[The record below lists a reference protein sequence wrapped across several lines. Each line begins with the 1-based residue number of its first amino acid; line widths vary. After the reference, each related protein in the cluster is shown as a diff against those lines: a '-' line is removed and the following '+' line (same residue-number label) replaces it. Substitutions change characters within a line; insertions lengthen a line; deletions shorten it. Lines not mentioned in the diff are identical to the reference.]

1 MAKKSFKA
9 ESQRLM
15 DLMIHSI
22 YTNREIFLRELI
34 SNASDAIDKV
44 YYETLTD
51 ENRTFNKDDFYIR
64 ITPNKEARTITIE
77 DTGIG
82 MTAEDLEN
90 NLGTIAKSGS
100 FDFKNSDDNELD
112 DEHNIIGQFGVG
124 FYSAFMVAKEVTV
137 ESKTHNP
144 EEPAAM
150 WHSDGTDGYTISESD
165 KTTPGTKITL
175 TLRDNTEEENY
186 DEFLDPYRLKN
197 LVTTYSNYIRYPI
210 IMLCEKQRLKEGTEE
225 HPEYETYYE
234 DETLNSMVPIWRKN
248 KNELTDEDYDN
259 FYHERRF
266 GFDKPLKHIH
276 MNAEGLLSY
285 RSILY
290 IPSQPPFNYYS
301 SEYKHGLALYSNG
314 VLIMDNCSD
323 LLPSYYNFVKGV
335 VDSED
340 LSLNISREMLQ
351 QDRQLRVI
359 RNKIDERITKELKQM
374 LEKDRETYEQF
385 YTAFGRHLK
394 ISTYDEY
401 GMHKEKLQDF
411 LLFHS
416 STENKLVT
424 FKEYVE
430 HMPEDQKY
438 IYYAAGSNID
448 QIDTL
453 PQVGIIKKKN
463 FEMLYLTDAID
474 EFVLKT
480 LGQYEGKE
488 FRSVS
493 AENLGLEEA
502 KKDEEAQVS
511 EDDNTFFTKLAGLLS
526 SEVTRVKTTDLLD
539 DEDAVYLST
548 EGQISVDME
557 KLYATMPQGGGIK
570 AQKVLEINENHP
582 VYAKLQELYKKDDEE
597 GLKMYLNLLYQQAR
611 LIAGLPVEDP
621 TNFARSL
628 SFLMTK

>member
-1 MAKKSFKA
+1 MSKKSFKA

-44 YYETLTD
+44 YYQTLTD

-64 ITPNKEARTITIE
+64 LTPNKEARTITIE

-82 MTAEDLEN
+82 MTVEELEN

-100 FDFKNSDDNELD
+100 YEFKNEKDLEE
-112 DEHNIIGQFGVG
+112 EHNIIGQFGVG
-124 FYSAFMVAKEVTV
+124 FYASFMVAKEVTV
-137 ESKTHNP
+137 ESKTWNP
-144 EEPAAM
+144 DEPAAM
-150 WHSDGTDGYTISESD
+150 WHSDGTDGYTVSACD
-165 KTTPGTKITL
+165 RTTPGTKITL
-175 TLRDNTEEENY
+175 LLRDNTDEENY
-186 DEFLDPYRLKN
+186 DEFLDPHLLRS
-197 LVTTYSNYIRYPI
+197 LVTRYSNYIRYPI
-210 IMLCEKQRLKEGTEE
+210 VMLCEKSRMKEGTEDN
-225 HPEYETYYE
+225 PEFETYFE
-234 DETLNSMVPIWRKN
+234 DDTLNSMVPIWRKN
-248 KNELTDEDYDN
+248 KNELSDEDYDN

-276 MNAEGLLSY
+276 LNAEGLLSY
-285 RSILY
+285 RAILY
-290 IPSQPPFNYYS
+290 IPSQPPYDYYTND
-301 SEYKHGLALYSNG
+301 YKRGLALYSNG
-314 VLIMDNCSD
+314 VMIMENCED

-359 RNKIDERITKELKQM
+359 KHKIDERITKELTTM
-374 LEKDRETYEQF
+374 LEKDRETYEKF
-385 YTAFGRHLK
+385 FHAFGRQLK
-394 ISTYDEY
+394 ISTYDYY
-401 GMHKEKLQDF
+401 GANKDKLKDF

-416 STENKLVT
+416 STENKLAT
-424 FKEYVE
+424 LKEYVE
-430 HMPEDQKY
+430 RMPEDQKY
-438 IYYAAGSNID
+438 IYYATGSNVE

-463 FEMLYLTDAID
+463 YEILYLTEAFD

-480 LGQYEGKE
+480 LGEYDGKE

-493 AENLGLEEA
+493 GDDLGL
-502 KKDEEAQVS
+502 
-511 EDDNTFFTKLAGLLS
+511 DDNKNDTNDESEEQTAFFTKLADYLGN
-526 SEVTRVKTTDLLD
+526 EVVRVKASTLLA

-557 KLYATMPQGGGIK
+557 KLYAAMPNGGAIK
-570 AQKVLEINENHP
+570 AQKVLEINKNHP
-582 VYAKLQELYKKDDEE
+582 IYAKLKEFYKENNEEALALYTK
-597 GLKMYLNLLYQQAR
+597 LLYQQAR

-621 TNFARSL
+621 TNFARSV
-628 SFLMTK
+628 SKLMTK

>member
-1 MAKKSFKA
+1 MSKKSFKA

-44 YYETLTD
+44 YYQTLTD
-51 ENRTFNKDDFYIR
+51 ENREFNKEDFYIR
-64 ITPNKEARTITIE
+64 LTPNKEARTITIE
-77 DTGIG
+77 DTGVG
-82 MTAEDLEN
+82 MTAEELET

-100 FDFKNSDDNELD
+100 YDFKNDKELEDD
-112 DEHNIIGQFGVG
+112 HNIIGQFGVG
-124 FYSAFMVAKEVTV
+124 FYASFMVAKEVTV
-137 ESKTHNP
+137 ESKTWNP

-150 WHSDGTDGYTISESD
+150 WHSDGTDGYTISDSD
-165 KTTPGTKITL
+165 RTTPGTKITL
-175 TLRDNTEEENY
+175 MLRDNTDEENY
-186 DEFLDPYRLKN
+186 DEFLDPHVLRE
-197 LVTTYSNYIRYPI
+197 LVTRYSNYIRYPI
-210 IMLCEKQRLKEGTEE
+210 LMLCEKTRMKEGTEDN
-225 HPEYETYYE
+225 PEYETYFE
-234 DETLNSMVPIWRKN
+234 DDTLNSMVPIWRKN
-248 KNELTDEDYDN
+248 KNELSDEDYEN

-276 MNAEGLLSY
+276 LNAEGLLSY
-285 RSILY
+285 RAILY
-290 IPSQPPFNYYS
+290 IPSQPPYDYYTND
-301 SEYKHGLALYSNG
+301 YKRGLALYSNG
-314 VLIMDNCSD
+314 VMIMENCED

-359 RNKIDERITKELKQM
+359 KHKIDERITKELHTM
-374 LEKDRETYEQF
+374 LEKDRETYEKF
-385 YTAFGRHLK
+385 FHAFGRQLK
-394 ISTYDEY
+394 ISTYDYY
-401 GMHKEKLQDF
+401 GANKEKLQDF

-416 STENKLVT
+416 STENKLAT
-424 FKEYVE
+424 LKEYVDR
-430 HMPEDQKY
+430 MPEDQKY
-438 IYYAAGSNID
+438 IYYATGASVE

-463 FEMLYLTDAID
+463 YEMLYLTEAFD

-480 LGQYEGKE
+480 LGEYAGKE

-493 AENLGLEEA
+493 GDDLGLDDN
-502 KKDEEAQVS
+502 K
-511 EDDNTFFTKLAGLLS
+511 DDNTEENEEQNAFFKKLAGYLGN
-526 SEVTRVKTTDLLD
+526 EVVRVKTSTLLS

-557 KLYATMPQGGGIK
+557 KLYASMPNGGAIK
-570 AQKVLEINENHP
+570 AQKVLEINKNHP
-582 VYAKLQELYKKDDEE
+582 IYNKLEYLYKDNNEE
-597 GLKMYLNLLYQQAR
+597 ELALYTKLLYQQAR

-621 TNFARSL
+621 TNFARSI
-628 SFLMTK
+628 SKLMTK

>member
-1 MAKKSFKA
+1 MSKKSFKA

-44 YYETLTD
+44 YYQTLTD
-51 ENRTFNKDDFYIR
+51 ENREFNKEDFYIR
-64 ITPNKEARTITIE
+64 LTPNKEARTITIE

-82 MTAEDLEN
+82 MTAEELET

-100 FDFKNSDDNELD
+100 YDFKTDKELEDD
-112 DEHNIIGQFGVG
+112 HNIIGQFGVG
-124 FYSAFMVAKEVTV
+124 FYASFMVAKEVTV
-137 ESKTHNP
+137 ESKTWNP

-150 WHSDGTDGYTISESD
+150 WHSDGTDGYTISDSD
-165 KTTPGTKITL
+165 RTTPGTKITL
-175 TLRDNTEEENY
+175 MLRDNTDEENY
-186 DEFLDPYRLKN
+186 DEFLDPHVLRE
-197 LVTTYSNYIRYPI
+197 LVTRYSNYIRYPI
-210 IMLCEKQRLKEGTEE
+210 LMLCEKTRMKEGTEDNL
-225 HPEYETYYE
+225 EYETYFE
-234 DETLNSMVPIWRKN
+234 DDTLNSMVPIWRKN
-248 KNELTDEDYDN
+248 KNELSDEDYEN

-276 MNAEGLLSY
+276 LNAEGLLSY
-285 RSILY
+285 RAILY
-290 IPSQPPFNYYS
+290 IPSQPPYDYYTND
-301 SEYKHGLALYSNG
+301 YKRGLALYSNG
-314 VLIMDNCSD
+314 VMIMENCED

-359 RNKIDERITKELKQM
+359 KHKIDERITKELHTM
-374 LEKDRETYEQF
+374 LEKDRETYEKF
-385 YTAFGRHLK
+385 FHAFGRQLK
-394 ISTYDEY
+394 ISTYDYY
-401 GMHKEKLQDF
+401 GANKEKLQDF

-416 STENKLVT
+416 STENKLAT
-424 FKEYVE
+424 LKEYVDR
-430 HMPEDQKY
+430 MPEDQKY
-438 IYYAAGSNID
+438 IYYATGASVE

-463 FEMLYLTDAID
+463 YEMLYLTEAFD

-480 LGQYEGKE
+480 LGEYASKE

-493 AENLGLEEA
+493 GDDLGL
-502 KKDEEAQVS
+502 
-511 EDDNTFFTKLAGLLS
+511 DDNKDDNNEENEEQNAFFKKLAGYLGN
-526 SEVTRVKTTDLLD
+526 EVVRVKTSTLLS

-557 KLYATMPQGGGIK
+557 KLYASMPNGGAIK
-570 AQKVLEINENHP
+570 AQKVLEINKNHP
-582 VYAKLQELYKKDDEE
+582 IYAKLERLYKDNNEE
-597 GLKMYLNLLYQQAR
+597 ELALYTKLLYQQAR

-621 TNFARSL
+621 TNFARSI
-628 SFLMTK
+628 SKLMTK

>member
-1 MAKKSFKA
+1 MSKKSFKA

-44 YYETLTD
+44 YYQTLTD
-51 ENRTFNKDDFYIR
+51 ENRAFNKDDFYIR
-64 ITPNKEARTITIE
+64 LTPNKEARTITIE

-82 MTAEDLEN
+82 MTAEELEN

-100 FDFKNSDDNELD
+100 YEFKNEKDLEE
-112 DEHNIIGQFGVG
+112 EHNIIGQFGVG
-124 FYSAFMVAKEVTV
+124 FYASFMVAKEVTV
-137 ESKTHNP
+137 ESKTWNP
-144 EEPAAM
+144 DEPAAM
-150 WHSDGTDGYTISESD
+150 WHSDGTDGYTVSACD
-165 KTTPGTKITL
+165 RTTPGTKITL
-175 TLRDNTEEENY
+175 LLRDNTDEENY
-186 DEFLDPYRLKN
+186 DEFLDPHLLRS
-197 LVTTYSNYIRYPI
+197 LVTRYSNYIRYPI
-210 IMLCEKQRLKEGTEE
+210 VMLCEKSRMKEGTEDN
-225 HPEYETYYE
+225 PEFETYFE
-234 DETLNSMVPIWRKN
+234 DDTLNSMVPIWRKN
-248 KNELTDEDYDN
+248 KNELSDEDYDN

-276 MNAEGLLSY
+276 LNAEGLLSY
-285 RSILY
+285 RAILY
-290 IPSQPPFNYYS
+290 IPSQPPYDYYTND
-301 SEYKHGLALYSNG
+301 YKRGLALYSNG
-314 VLIMDNCSD
+314 VMIMENCED

-359 RNKIDERITKELKQM
+359 KHKIDERITKELTTM
-374 LEKDRETYEQF
+374 LEKDRETYEKF
-385 YTAFGRHLK
+385 FHAFGRQLK
-394 ISTYDEY
+394 ISTYDYY
-401 GMHKEKLQDF
+401 GANKDKLKDF

-416 STENKLVT
+416 STENKLAT
-424 FKEYVE
+424 LKEYVE
-430 HMPEDQKY
+430 RMPEDQKY
-438 IYYAAGSNID
+438 IYYATGSNVE

-463 FEMLYLTDAID
+463 YEMFYLTEAFD

-480 LGQYEGKE
+480 LGEYDGKE

-493 AENLGLEEA
+493 GDDLGL
-502 KKDEEAQVS
+502 
-511 EDDNTFFTKLAGLLS
+511 DDNKNDTNDESEEQTAFFTKLADYLGN
-526 SEVTRVKTTDLLD
+526 EVVRVKASTLLA

-557 KLYATMPQGGGIK
+557 KLYATMPNGGAIK
-570 AQKVLEINENHP
+570 AQKVLEINKNHP
-582 VYAKLQELYKKDDEE
+582 IYAKLKEFYKENNEEALALYTK
-597 GLKMYLNLLYQQAR
+597 LLYQQAR

-621 TNFARSL
+621 TNFARSVSKL
-628 SFLMTK
+628 TTK

>member
-1 MAKKSFKA
+1 MTKKSFKA

-44 YYETLTD
+44 YYQTLTD
-51 ENRTFNKDDFYIR
+51 ETRTFNKDDFYIR
-64 ITPNKEARTITIE
+64 LTPNKDARTITIE

-90 NLGTIAKSGS
+90 HLGTIAKSGS
-100 FDFKNSDDNELD
+100 FDFKSDET
-112 DEHNIIGQFGVG
+112 NIIGQFGVG
-124 FYSAFMVAKEVTV
+124 FYSAFMVAKDVTV
-137 ESKTHNP
+137 ESKTWNAD
-144 EEPAAM
+144 EPAAM
-150 WHSDGTDGYTISESD
+150 WQSSGTDSYTITTSD
-165 KTTPGTKITL
+165 RTTPGTKITL
-175 TLRDNTEEENY
+175 TLRDNTEEDNY
-186 DEFLDPYRLKN
+186 DEFLDPHLLKS

-210 IMLCEKQRLKEGTEE
+210 IMLCEKQRFIEGTEDN
-225 HPEYETYYE
+225 PQYETYYE

-276 MNAEGLLSY
+276 LNAEGLLSY
-285 RSILY
+285 RAILY

-323 LLPSYYNFVKGV
+323 LLPSYYNFIKGV

-351 QDRQLRVI
+351 QDRQLRII

-374 LEKDRETYEQF
+374 LEKDRETYESF
-385 YTAFGRHLK
+385 YNAFGRHLK

-416 STENKLVT
+416 STEGKLST

-430 HMPEDQKY
+430 RMPEDQKY

-463 FEMLYLTDAID
+463 YEMLYLTDAID

-480 LGQYEGKE
+480 LGAYEGKE

-502 KKDEEAQVS
+502 KEETAEANEDE
-511 EDDNTFFTKLAGLLS
+511 NTFFTKLASLLS
-526 SEVTRVKTTDLLD
+526 SEVTRVKTTDLLA

-570 AQKVLEINENHP
+570 AQKVLEINKNHP
-582 VYAKLQELYKKDDEE
+582 VYAKLQALNEADDEE

-621 TNFARSL
+621 TNFARSM

>member
-1 MAKKSFKA
+1 MSKKSFKA

-44 YYETLTD
+44 YYQTLTD

-64 ITPNKEARTITIE
+64 LTPNKEARTITIE

-82 MTAEDLEN
+82 MTAEELEN

-100 FDFKNSDDNELD
+100 YEFKNEKDLEE
-112 DEHNIIGQFGVG
+112 EHNIIGQFGVG
-124 FYSAFMVAKEVTV
+124 FYASFMVAKEVTV
-137 ESKTHNP
+137 ESKTWNP
-144 EEPAAM
+144 DEPAAM
-150 WHSDGTDGYTISESD
+150 WHSDGTDGYTVSACD
-165 KTTPGTKITL
+165 RTTPGTKITL
-175 TLRDNTEEENY
+175 LLRDNTDEENY
-186 DEFLDPYRLKN
+186 DEFLDPHLLRS
-197 LVTTYSNYIRYPI
+197 LVTRYSNYIRYPI
-210 IMLCEKQRLKEGTEE
+210 VMLCEKSRMKEGTEDN
-225 HPEYETYYE
+225 PEFETYFE
-234 DETLNSMVPIWRKN
+234 DDTLNSMVPIWRKN
-248 KNELTDEDYDN
+248 KNELSDEDYDN

-276 MNAEGLLSY
+276 LNAEGLLSY
-285 RSILY
+285 RAILY
-290 IPSQPPFNYYS
+290 IPSQPPYDYYTND
-301 SEYKHGLALYSNG
+301 YKRGLALYSNG
-314 VLIMDNCSD
+314 VMIMENCED

-359 RNKIDERITKELKQM
+359 KHKIDERITKELTTM
-374 LEKDRETYEQF
+374 LEKDRETYEKF
-385 YTAFGRHLK
+385 FHAFGRQLK
-394 ISTYDEY
+394 ISTYDYY
-401 GMHKEKLQDF
+401 GANKDKLKDF

-416 STENKLVT
+416 STENKLAT
-424 FKEYVE
+424 LKEYVE
-430 HMPEDQKY
+430 RMPEDQKY
-438 IYYAAGSNID
+438 IYYATGSNVE

-463 FEMLYLTDAID
+463 YEMFYLTEAFD

-480 LGQYEGKE
+480 LGEYDGKE

-493 AENLGLEEA
+493 GDDLGL
-502 KKDEEAQVS
+502 
-511 EDDNTFFTKLAGLLS
+511 DDNKNDTNDESEEQTAFFTKLADYLGN
-526 SEVTRVKTTDLLD
+526 EVVRVKASTLLA

-557 KLYATMPQGGGIK
+557 KLYAAMPNGGAIK
-570 AQKVLEINENHP
+570 AQKVLEINKNHP
-582 VYAKLQELYKKDDEE
+582 IYAKLKEFYKENNEEALALYTK
-597 GLKMYLNLLYQQAR
+597 LLYQQAR

-621 TNFARSL
+621 TNFARNVSK
-628 SFLMTK
+628 LMTK

>member
-1 MAKKSFKA
+1 MSKKSFKA

-44 YYETLTD
+44 YYQTLTD
-51 ENRTFNKDDFYIR
+51 ENRAFNKDDFYIR
-64 ITPNKEARTITIE
+64 LTPNKEARTITIE

-82 MTAEDLEN
+82 MTAEELEN

-100 FDFKNSDDNELD
+100 YEFKNEKDLEE
-112 DEHNIIGQFGVG
+112 EHNIIGQFGVG
-124 FYSAFMVAKEVTV
+124 FYASFMVAKEVTV
-137 ESKTHNP
+137 ESKTWNP
-144 EEPAAM
+144 DEPAAM
-150 WHSDGTDGYTISESD
+150 WHSDGTDGYTVSACD
-165 KTTPGTKITL
+165 RTTPGTKITL
-175 TLRDNTEEENY
+175 LLRDNTDEENY
-186 DEFLDPYRLKN
+186 DEFLDPHLLRS
-197 LVTTYSNYIRYPI
+197 LVTRYSNYIRYPI
-210 IMLCEKQRLKEGTEE
+210 VMLCEKSRMKEGTEDN
-225 HPEYETYYE
+225 PEFETYFE
-234 DETLNSMVPIWRKN
+234 DDTLNSMVPIWRKN
-248 KNELTDEDYDN
+248 KNELSDEDYDN

-276 MNAEGLLSY
+276 LNAEGLLSY
-285 RSILY
+285 RAILY
-290 IPSQPPFNYYS
+290 IPSQPPYDYYTND
-301 SEYKHGLALYSNG
+301 YKRGLALYSNG
-314 VLIMDNCSD
+314 VMIMENCED

-359 RNKIDERITKELKQM
+359 KHKIDERITKELTTM
-374 LEKDRETYEQF
+374 LEKDRETYEKF
-385 YTAFGRHLK
+385 FHAFGRQLK
-394 ISTYDEY
+394 ISTYDYY
-401 GMHKEKLQDF
+401 GANKDKLKDF

-416 STENKLVT
+416 STENKLAT
-424 FKEYVE
+424 LKEYVE
-430 HMPEDQKY
+430 RMPEDQKY
-438 IYYAAGSNID
+438 IYYATGSNVE

-463 FEMLYLTDAID
+463 YEMFYLTEAFD

-480 LGQYEGKE
+480 LGEYDGKE

-493 AENLGLEEA
+493 GDDLGL
-502 KKDEEAQVS
+502 
-511 EDDNTFFTKLAGLLS
+511 DDNKNDTNDESEEQTAFFTKLADYLGN
-526 SEVTRVKTTDLLD
+526 EVVRVKASTLLA

-557 KLYATMPQGGGIK
+557 KLYATMPNGGAIK
-570 AQKVLEINENHP
+570 AQKVLEINKNHP
-582 VYAKLQELYKKDDEE
+582 IYAKLKEFYKENNEEALALYTK
-597 GLKMYLNLLYQQAR
+597 LLYQQAR

-621 TNFARSL
+621 TNFARSV
-628 SFLMTK
+628 SKLMTK